1 MVVRFEKLK
10 LRNCHLKFFVQLPGP
25 EALPVSIV
33 HCSHAFEFASLPGV
47 ELSACD
53 KSVAHQRRRRDVVDD
68 VDDVLID
75 GRKQGVVKKLAGTE
89 KARSKICRIEIS
101 KQILK
106 LFKKCLVSKKVK
118 FSTELRQ
125 ILESDEPLRYCDFKA
140 ACKPNFFAGNRIL
153 TSFFRPAEI
162 LFGFLKSEIRSRRRI
177 RLDGFLI
184 RGQLSAASNNSN
196 QKARVLLLGGVLGE
210 ESNDFVEVLKKSGF
224 EPKKVP
230 VLKTEFCN
238 GVIL

>member
-53 KSVAHQRRRRDVVDD
+53 KSVAHQRRRHDVG
-68 VDDVLID
+68 DDVLID

-106 LFKKCLVSKKVK
+106 LFKKCLDSKKVK
-118 FSTELRQ
+118 FSAELRQ
-125 ILESDEPLRYCDFKA
+125 ILESNEPLRYCDFKA

-162 LFGFLKSEIRSRRRI
+162 RSRRRI
-177 RLDGFLI
+177 RLDGFLV
-184 RGQLSAASNNSN
+184 RGQLPAASNNSN
-196 QKARVLLLGGVLGE
+196 QKPRVLLLGGVLGE

-224 EPKKVP
+224 EPKKVT

-238 GVIL
+238 GVIFQFTHLPLKF